1 MPWRLFFPDLRN
13 QDFLVTSIL
22 NFSQEV
28 ANVTSYRQPKR
39 TLVLTSDLD
48 SFETKFK
55 ELNLHLDMYVC
66 YNSNQ
71 TNTIYG
77 VTTIKDQSIVALN
90 EIEIGK

>member
-1 MPWRLFFPDLRN
+1 MFPDLRN
-13 QDFLVTSIL
+13 QDFLVTSIET
-22 NFSQEV
+22 FSDEV
-28 ANVTSYRQPKR
+28 ANITSNRQPKR

-48 SFETKFK
+48 SIETKFK
-55 ELNLHLDMYVC
+55 ELNLHLDLHVC
-66 YNSNQ
+66 YTSNQ